1 MGKAAITIGIA
12 LAALLGTGCGSDESS
27 GGSRTLNWYVFA
39 EPSGA
44 FQEAADNCTKQSGG
58 RYKVE
63 IVDLPTNADQQ
74 RELVVRRLA
83 AEDDDID
90 IIGMDVIWTAEFAEA
105 EWIKQIAGSARS
117 RAERGVLPG
126 PLETAKYKGRL
137 WTIPFT
143 TNTQLLWYRKDL
155 VKQVPET
162 WDEMIDEAE
171 RLNTTIQVQSARYE
185 GLVVW
190 FNSLVASAGGEIV
203 NDAGEPVL
211 GPPAVQAAEVMQK
224 LATSSA
230 APPAL
235 TNNREDQA
243 RLGFESGAS
252 AFQVNYTFVYASAK
266 SGAETNPEIKKIY
279 DNMGWARWP
288 GVDPGKPSRVTLGG
302 INLGIGAFSKNPG
315 LATDAA
321 ICLAQPDNQVIAA
334 EKGGLPPT
342 NTALYETEKIK
353 EAFPFAGLLRDTLAD
368 GVPRP
373 VTPAYS
379 DISLAIQQTLHPPQD
394 IEPQKTIDDLKS
406 NIDTVSN
413 GGIF

>member
-1 MGKAAITIGIA
+1 MGKVAITIGVA
-12 LAALLGTGCGSDESS
+12 VAALLGAGCGSDESS

-105 EWIKQIAGSARS
+105 QWIKQIAGSARD

-155 VKQVPET
+155 VKQVPKT

-171 RLNTTIQVQSARYE
+171 RLNTTIQVQAARYE

-203 NDAGEPVL
+203 NDAGKPVL
-211 GPPAVQAAEVMQK
+211 GPPAVQAAEVMKK

-302 INLGIGAFSKNPG
+302 INLGIGKFSKNPD
-315 LATDAA
+315 LATEAA

-353 EAFPFAGLLRDTLAD
+353 KAFPFAGLLRDTLAD

-394 IEPQKTIDDLKS
+394 IEPEKTIDDLKS

>member
-1 MGKAAITIGIA
+1 MRRVAITFGIA
-12 LAALLGTGCGSDESS
+12 AAALLGAGCGSESS

-44 FQEAADNCTKQSGG
+44 FQEAAATCSKQSKG

-63 IVDLPTNADQQ
+63 VVDLPTNADQQ

-90 IIGMDVIWTAEFAEA
+90 IVGMDVIWTAEFAEA
-105 EWIKQIAGSARS
+105 GWIKEITGRARE
-117 RAERGVLPG
+117 RAQRGVLPG

-155 VKQVPET
+155 VKQVPKT

-171 RLNTTIQVQSARYE
+171 RLNTTIQVQAARYE
-185 GLVVW
+185 GFVVW
-190 FNSLVASAGGEIV
+190 FNSLVGSAGGEIV
-203 NDAGEPVL
+203 NDAGKPVL
-211 GPPAVQAAEVMQK
+211 GAPAVKAAEVMQK
-224 LATSSA
+224 LASSSA

-266 SGAETNPEIKKIY
+266 AGAESSPAIKKVF
-279 DNMGWARWP
+279 DNMAWARWP
-288 GVDPGKPSRVTLGG
+288 AVDADKPSRVTLGG
-302 INLGIGAFSKNPG
+302 INLGVGAYSKNPG
-315 LATDAA
+315 LATEAA
-321 ICLAQPDNQVIAA
+321 LCLAQPDNQVIAA

-342 NTALYETEKIK
+342 SEALYDDEKIK
-353 EAFPFAGLLRDTLAD
+353 KAFPFAGLLRDTLAN

>member
-1 MGKAAITIGIA
+1 MGKVAITIGVAVVSI
-12 LAALLGTGCGSDESS
+12 LLGSGCGGDDS
-27 GGSRTLNWYVFA
+27 GGSRTLKWYVFA

-44 FQEAADNCTKQSGG
+44 FQEAADNCTKQANG
-58 RYKVE
+58 RYRVE

-83 AEDDDID
+83 AEDSDID

-105 EWIKQIAGSARS
+105 EWINEVTGANRQ

-137 WTIPFT
+137 WTVPFT
-143 TNTQLLWYRKDL
+143 SNTQLLWYRKDL
-155 VKQVPET
+155 VKQVPKT
-162 WDEMIDEAE
+162 WDEMIDQAE
-171 RLNTTIQVQSARYE
+171 RLNTTIQVQAARYE

-203 NDAGEPVL
+203 DDAGKPVL
-211 GPPAVQAAEVMQK
+211 GAPAVQAAEVMK
-224 LATSSA
+224 RLASSSA
-230 APPAL
+230 APPAM
-235 TNNREDQA
+235 TNNKEDQA

-252 AFQVNYTFVYASAK
+252 AFQVNYSFVYASAK
-266 SGAETNPEIKKIY
+266 TGAETNPATKKIFE
-279 DNMGWARWP
+279 NMGWARWP
-288 GVDPGKPSRVTLGG
+288 SVDPGKPSRVTLGG
-302 INLGIGAFSKNPG
+302 INLGVGAFSKNPD
-315 LATDAA
+315 LAQEAA
-321 ICLAQPDNQVIAA
+321 LCIAQPDNQVIAA
-334 EKGGLPPT
+334 EKGGLAPS
-342 NTALYETEKIK
+342 NEALYQDKRIK
-353 EAFPFAGLLRDTLAD
+353 KAFPFADLLGESIAT

-394 IEPQKTIDDLKS
+394 IEPKKTIEDLKD

>member
-1 MGKAAITIGIA
+1 MRRAACIA
-12 LAALLGTGCGSDESS
+12 CAVGLTLVGTGCG
-27 GGSRTLNWYVFA
+27 GGDDDGGARTLKWYVFA

-44 FQEAADNCTKQSGG
+44 FQEAASNCTKQANG
-58 RYKVE
+58 RYRVE

-83 AEDDDID
+83 AEDSDID

-105 EWIKQIAGSARS
+105 EWIREVTGENRR
-117 RAERGVLPG
+117 RAEEGVLPG

-155 VKQVPET
+155 VEEPPRT
-162 WDEMIDEAE
+162 WDEMIEEAE
-171 RLNTTIQVQSARYE
+171 RLNTTIQVQAARYE

-203 NDAGEPVL
+203 NDAGKPVL
-211 GPPAVQAAEVMQK
+211 GQPGVRAAEVMK
-224 LATSSA
+224 RLASSSA

-266 SGAETNPEIKKIY
+266 TGAEGNPQTKKVF
-279 DNMGWARWP
+279 DNMAWARWP
-288 GVDPGKPSRVTLGG
+288 GVSPDEPSRVTLGG
-302 INLGIGAFSKNPG
+302 INLGVGSYSRNPD
-315 LATDAA
+315 LATEAA
-321 ICLAQPDNQVIAA
+321 LCLAQPDNQVVAA

-342 NTALYETEKIK
+342 NEKLYDDEKIK
-353 EAFPFAGLLRDTLAD
+353 QAFPFADLLRETLAE
-368 GVPRP
+368 GAPRP

-394 IEPQKTIDDLKS
+394 IDPEKTIEDLRD
-406 NIDTVSN
+406 NIDTVSE
-413 GGIF
+413 GGLF